1 MKIID
6 KINQINQQKNKE
18 IENILDFTK
27 KYRIDFIKNGKN
39 NLLAVYDN
47 KKMIITGDYNFYGV
61 YQPYTKLWI
70 WASSIPGVDIKH
82 IKQIQ
87 KLKAS
92 NYLFEANSDPKISFY
107 YQLLTQDVLL
117 ITNDKMLDWIN
128 QLILY
133 LSNDMFYFNP
143 VNSDENIQFITLT
156 NVKEKYI

>member
-6 KINQINQQKNKE
+6 KINKLNEQKNKD
-18 IENILDFTK
+18 ISKLLDFNK
-27 KYRIDFIKNGKN
+27 KYRIDFIKNSKN
-39 NLLAVYDN
+39 NSLAVFDN

-70 WASSIPGVDIKH
+70 WASSIPGVDTKH

-92 NYLFEANSDPKISFY
+92 NHLFESDSNPQISFY

-117 ITNDKMLDWIN
+117 ITNEKMLDWIN

-133 LSNDMFYFNP
+133 LSDDMFYFNP
-143 VNSDENIQFITLT
+143 VNSDENIQFITLKT
-156 NVKEKYI
+156 IKEKYI